1 MQRKTYST
9 KFNVKVGDTV
19 TFEYDN
25 EIKTYTILKQIL
37 EYRPI
42 RMGGAYGSSKYESI
56 DITGADPKKGT
67 INEKSPI
74 AQAMLGKIIGESF
87 NFTIDGKTSSGKIL
101 KVNSY
106 TTKTKPIYPK
116 EEIVNIN
123 RLSYTHYASGL
134 YCGNLREFKIVVHRE
149 KGIVVRLKGFNG
161 EFETKVIDFEP
172 ISKAK
177 LKYTFEQLSKI
188 QFPSQHHFTV
198 NATDGDG
205 WRLRIDNIE
214 YRGCFTKPKFLVD
227 ILSIINY
234 NYLYEKYNKAFEIYS
249 TQKNKAVQ

>member
-1 MQRKTYST
+1 
-9 KFNVKVGDTV
+9 
-19 TFEYDN
+19 
-25 EIKTYTILKQIL
+25 
-37 EYRPI
+37 
-42 RMGGAYGSSKYESI
+42 
-56 DITGADPKKGT
+56 
-67 INEKSPI
+67 
-74 AQAMLGKIIGESF
+74 
-87 NFTIDGKTSSGKIL
+87 
-101 KVNSY
+101 
-106 TTKTKPIYPK
+106 
-116 EEIVNIN
+116 
-123 RLSYTHYASGL
+123 
-134 YCGNLREFKIVVHRE
+134 
-149 KGIVVRLKGFNG
+149 
-161 EFETKVIDFEP
+161 VIDFEP

-214 YRGCFTKPKFLVD
+214 YKGCFTKPKFLVD